1 MDLMNNEAQPDSN
14 IIYWL
19 WLSLACGAGS
29 SVPELLFKKFGPNPQ
44 RIYDAVPEELDELTR
59 EKGMRP
65 NIYSALV
72 NKSLEI
78 PFKILNWCSENGVG
92 LLPYDSIYFPESL
105 RIIRRSPLLLY
116 YLGNVPDI
124 NKRLSIAMV
133 GTRKVSDY
141 GARNAYT
148 IATDLAS
155 AGAVIVSGMALGV
168 DGVAHRAA
176 IDSGTYTIAVLG
188 CGIDRVYPREHTNL
202 MREIIMNGTVLTEY
216 CPGTAPIGSNF
227 PVRNRII
234 SCISQGTVVIEADRK
249 SGSLITARYAKEQG
263 KPIFAL
269 PGNVGSLGSSG
280 TNQLLKD
287 GAKIITDA
295 FDILDGYLESYSSA
309 ICIDNVMNKLEKFR
323 SSYDFRNVF
332 RSKTLPVYPKTEGS
346 KISKGK
352 KASGRTESNKINT
365 NKTKTEDEKN
375 IFQSTIYTGEYEC
388 EEKDKQS
395 DEQYAE
401 TTARRTGKKNAKEN
415 TDSKDD
421 KIENEDKEKAYGDKS
436 KMPELYGNEKE
447 IYLKIPED
455 GVITYDEL
463 VRCGFERGNLMCALT
478 ELELKGLIISGRG
491 GEYRRSGFEKNPV

>member
-1 MDLMNNEAQPDSN
+1 MDLTINTNQSDSN

-29 SVPELLFKKFGPNPQ
+29 SVPELLFKKFGPSPK
-44 RIYDAVPEELDELTR
+44 RIYDAVPEEFDELTR
-59 EKGMRP
+59 KKELKP
-65 NIYSALV
+65 NIYNALL
-72 NKSLEI
+72 NKSLEV
-78 PFKILNWCSENGVG
+78 PFKILEWCGENGVG
-92 LLPYDSIYFPESL
+92 LLPYDSAYFPASL
-105 RIIRRSPLLLY
+105 RIIRRSPVLLY

-141 GARNAYT
+141 GARNTYT
-148 IATDLAS
+148 IASDLAS
-155 AGAVIVSGMALGV
+155 AGVVIVSGMALGV

-188 CGIDRVYPREHTNL
+188 CGIDRVYPREHANL
-202 MREIIMNGTVLTEY
+202 MREIIMNGTVITEF

-227 PVRNRII
+227 PIRNRII
-234 SCISQGTVVIEADRK
+234 SGISQGTVVIEADRK

-295 FDILDGYLESYSSA
+295 FDILDGYLESYNSA

-332 RSKTLPVYPKTEGS
+332 RSKTLPVYPKLEVSEGG
-346 KISKGK
+346 KGK
-352 KASGRTESNKINT
+352 RASVKRDKNNINVADKNNTSKSEGKSVSESECRILEKR
-365 NKTKTEDEKN
+365 DEELN
-375 IFQSTIYTGEYEC
+375 
-388 EEKDKQS
+388 DKQ
-395 DEQYAE
+395 
-401 TTARRTGKKNAKEN
+401 TAKPAVRRTGKKIAEEHGDRSESNLKTADEEKI
-415 TDSKDD
+415 SRD
-421 KIENEDKEKAYGDKS
+421 KPE
-436 KMPELYGNEKE
+436 MPELYGDERE
-447 IYLKIPED
+447 IYLKIPAE
-455 GVITYDEL
+455 GTVTYDEL
-463 VRCGFERGNLMCALT
+463 VRCGFERGSLMCALT

-491 GEYRRSGFEKNPV
+491 GEYRRGGCGKDSE